1 MRARSRSLA
10 SYGTSRSAACREKAK
25 ISVAYPKVPPITN
38 YLAGIAASRRWRTLA
53 TEKAEAEKPKRNRNH
68 GQTIRVGH
76 SATNARW
83 RLKITVS
90 REMGFFDESFH
101 AVAGLALWLLVKLF
115 EDLFKPFY
123 VGFGLFQYR
132 IPGDAGE
139 LPSHA
144 RKTSLASRSAGVGSM

>member
-1 MRARSRSLA
+1 
-10 SYGTSRSAACREKAK
+10 
-25 ISVAYPKVPPITN
+25 
-38 YLAGIAASRRWRTLA
+38 
-53 TEKAEAEKPKRNRNH
+53 
-68 GQTIRVGH
+68 
-76 SATNARW
+76 
-83 RLKITVS
+83 
-90 REMGFFDESFH
+90 MGFFDESFH